1 MILTSRTAT
10 NFRQSKTISQEA
22 VDTTA
27 AKYSNR
33 TISSQSGHRRSNGPG
48 FGEVDVRDLSA
59 VNRAGQ
65 RVLTGRG
72 HHPVTVAGQGAD
84 QSTVA

>member
-10 NFRQSKTISQEA
+10 NFRQSKTASQEA

-27 AKYSNR
+27 AKYSSR
-33 TISSQSGHRRSNGPG
+33 MFSSQSDHRRSNGPG
-48 FGEVDVRDLSA
+48 FGEVGVWDLCA
-59 VNRAGQ
+59 VIRAGQ
-65 RVLTGRG
+65 LVLTGRS
-72 HHPVTVAGQGAD
+72 HHLVTVAGQGAD